1 MNLDAF
7 PWVALLLLGAWHGI
21 NPGMGWLFAVALGMQ
36 EGKGRAVW
44 RALPP
49 LAVGH
54 GVAVLLAVIVGALLG
69 AALPREALTWLVAAV
84 LAGFGVFKLVR
95 SSHPRFGGMKAS
107 WMDLAVW
114 SMLMATAHGAGL
126 MVIPF
131 ALEPAMALGHAA
143 HAGHAMAAPA
153 TAGIGQLSAGGIGA
167 TLLHTLGYIGI
178 TGAIALVVY
187 QWAGLRHLRR
197 FWLNLDLVWAVA
209 LIGTAVFTVLRWPG

>member
-1 MNLDAF
+1 MDAL
-7 PWVALLLLGAWHGI
+7 PWAALLLLGAWHGI

-36 EGKGRAVW
+36 EGRGRAVW

-54 GVAVLLAVIVGALLG
+54 AVAVLQAVIVGALLG
-69 AALPREALTWLVAAV
+69 VVLPREALTWIVAAL

-95 SSHPRFGGMKAS
+95 ASHPRFGGMKAS

-126 MVIPF
+126 MVVPF
-131 ALEPAMALGHAA
+131 ALEPAMAMGHGA
-143 HAGHAMAAPA
+143 HAGHAMADTSA
-153 TAGIGQLSAGGIGA
+153 AGVGALSAGGVGA
-167 TLLHTLGYIGI
+167 TLVHTAGYIGV
-178 TGAIALVVY
+178 TGVIALVVY

-197 FWLNLDLVWAVA
+197 FWLNLDVVWAVA
-209 LIGTAVFTVLRWPG
+209 LIGTAVFTVMR